1 MLEYDQIRPLDAID
15 RAMLD
20 ILQSEGRISN
30 ADLARRINL
39 SPPATHVRLKRLEQ
53 EGYIEAYVARLSRT
67 KLGYGMMCYI
77 SIGLQMHQ
85 SEELEQVRRRLR
97 DMPEVLECCFVTG
110 EFDYLLKVVLR
121 DQSDLERFILGQLSP
136 LPGLARI
143 STSMVVSE
151 IKSSTALPV
160 EQPSPVRNG

>member
-1 MLEYDQIRPLDAID
+1 MIEFNQIRSLDAVD
-15 RAMLD
+15 RAMLA
-20 ILQSEGRISN
+20 ILQHQGRISN
-30 ADLARRINL
+30 ADLARRVNL

-53 EGYIEAYVARLSRT
+53 EGYIEEYVARLSRS
-67 KLGYGMMCYI
+67 KLGYGMMCYV
-77 SIGLQMHQ
+77 SIGLQGHQ
-85 SEELEQVRRRLR
+85 FEELEHVRRTLR

-110 EFDYLLKVVLR
+110 EFDYLLKVVLQ
-121 DQSDLERFILGQLSP
+121 DQGDLERFILRQLSP

-160 EQPSPVRNG
+160 VIE

>member
-1 MLEYDQIRPLDAID
+1 MVDFSQIRLLDEID

-20 ILQSEGRISN
+20 ILQRAGRISN
-30 ADLARRINL
+30 ADLARRVNL

-53 EGYIEAYVARLSRT
+53 EGYIDEYVARLSRT
-67 KLGYGMMCYI
+67 KLGYGMMCYM
-77 SIGLQMHQ
+77 SIGLQAHQ
-85 SEELEQVRRRLR
+85 SEELETVRRQLR

-121 DQSDLERFILGQLSP
+121 DQSDLERFILRQLSP

-151 IKSSTALPV
+151 IKSTTALPV
-160 EQPSPVRNG
+160 LDE